1 MFVGMVL
8 RGFRGV
14 MRRMEPMAVSDM
26 GVVRRLLVIAGFMVF
41 GSFAMMN
48 CCVFVVFCRLL
59 VMLGAG
65 MCTHTFHLSCDDVIL
80 GQSGESAVTVQ
91 FSLSKLT
98 PDTLTAW

>member
-14 MRRMEPMAVSDM
+14 MHRMEPVAVSDM
-26 GVVRRLLVIAGFMVF
+26 GVVR
-41 GSFAMMN
+41 
-48 CCVFVVFCRLL
+48 RLL

-65 MCTHTFHLSCDDVIL
+65 MCTHTLHLSCDDVII

-91 FSLSKLT
+91 FSTSKLT
-98 PDTLTAW
+98 PDMLTPW